1 MDLMVVN
8 LLESAH
14 IVILKSLLVILAID
28 KCLVVDRLEINLGV
42 KLVDL
47 ILIDEILV

>member
-1 MDLMVVN
+1 MCN
-8 LLESAH
+8 
-14 IVILKSLLVILAID
+14 

-47 ILIDEILV
+47 ILIDEILLGKQIICLYK